1 MDPPDPK
8 RVTRPRRLLVQS
20 CPRYNRGPICIVAL
34 IYFANAVSGSIFEPA
49 SPLNI
54 VPGKLESEVF
64 ESTDSEILRRDLF
77 NEKWNVNNGKDTVY
91 GGPGCQNTECIPSN
105 RMTNTEIQ
113 ILVNTKQ
120 GIFCQLN
127 IINEI

>member
-1 MDPPDPK
+1 MTRSQKMAPDLK
-8 RVTRPRRLLVQS
+8 KVGLL
-20 CPRYNRGPICIVAL
+20 AL
-34 IYFANAVSGSIFEPA
+34 MCCVNGASASIFEPA

-91 GGPGCQNTECIPSN
+91 GGPGCQKTECIPSN
-105 RMTNTEIQ
+105 KITNTEI
-113 ILVNTKQ
+113 LAHTKPAQ
-120 GIFCQLN
+120 NMVLFAN
-127 IINEI
+127 